1 MTPKEVREYLKELI
15 DRLSVCLTYAG
26 EDIEDFIWVLDQDE
40 KDGRAPADVN
50 GLRDIYRKL
59 KEQYEADSDDLKRGL
74 EPLDCLD
81 IAVHLVEMYQSMYDY
96 LMSGDEADYTG
107 EPVGETAGKPRLGPR
122 DADFSAMYE
131 LFKKNKDLPS

>member
-1 MTPKEVREYLKELI
+1 MTHKEARAFLKELL

-40 KDGRAPADVN
+40 KEGRAPADVD
-50 GLRDIYRKL
+50 GLRDIYHKL
-59 KEQYEADSDDLKRGL
+59 KEQYEADADDLKKGL
-74 EPLDCLD
+74 DPLECMD
-81 IAVHLVEMYQSMYDY
+81 IAVHMVEMYQSMYDY
-96 LMSGDEADYTG
+96 LMSGDESDYTG
-107 EPVGETAGKPRLGPR
+107 EPVGESAGKPRLSPR

>member
-50 GLRDIYRKL
+50 GLRDIYRK
-59 KEQYEADSDDLKRGL
+59 LKRGL